1 MVVEMHGLNLKRHNV
16 NCNCENCKLIALMQ
30 FINYAKKINVDV
42 SSMEEECSDFED
54 YIVDYEYAE

>member
-1 MVVEMHGLNLKRHNV
+1 
-16 NCNCENCKLIALMQ
+16 MQ